1 MIIERQ
7 IMIQNF
13 LLSTEGIA
21 QNIVQNKRIMPMITI
36 SATTRTI
43 TILEVILAACGFPPP
58 NSFEAQVLR

>member
-21 QNIVQNKRIMPMITI
+21 QNIVQKKRIMPMITM

-43 TILEVILAACGFPPP
+43 TILEVILAAWK
-58 NSFEAQVLR
+58 SF